1 MFLSFYLYY
10 FEILASMNKII
21 HRDPVVVKICI
32 DPRVVARIFKGSNR
46 LMLEKNYLTGF
57 ESQSDKL

>member
-1 MFLSFYLYY
+1 M
-10 FEILASMNKII
+10 EILASMNKII